1 MIDSLK
7 MLVVFLKNL
16 KIFIQNT
23 IEIVNMIES
32 YSGSLDNVK
41 RKIFYNL
48 FIVPQKQKQALKELY
63 SSLDIDKTEY
73 DRIKSEILLEF
84 AHNYREGA
92 LLAYRK

>member
-1 MIDSLK
+1 
-7 MLVVFLKNL
+7 
-16 KIFIQNT
+16 
-23 IEIVNMIES
+23 MIES